1 MPNIDFPGSL
11 NIVFVMCILM
21 NLIFLHETE
30 TNSFIACW
38 RSSNSDW
45 KPVPWCW
52 KMASLKPF
60 WHSQINWSPEI
71 YYYMIVLSTFG
82 PFSPSTWIVRV
93 HCMVED
99 PEFMERIR
107 IRHYKKSTYNMWT
120 TLNKTSTLRNFFNKS
135 SNF

>member
-38 RSSNSDW
+38 GCWRSSNSDW
-45 KPVPWCW
+45 KPVPWWW
-52 KMASLKPF
+52 KMASLKQF

-82 PFSPSTWIVRV
+82 PFFPLYMN
-93 HCMVED
+93 C
-99 PEFMERIR
+99 
-107 IRHYKKSTYNMWT
+107 
-120 TLNKTSTLRNFFNKS
+120 TSTLHGWGSGIYGANPDPTLQKEYIQYVNNFKQNI
-135 SNF
+135 NFEKKM